1 MSLMPKKKYIV
12 TLTGEERQQLE
23 QLSRTGKS
31 SASQITRA
39 RILLKADTAQSEGGW
54 TDAEISDALDVSV
67 ATIERLREQ
76 FVDEGLPQCLQRK
89 TRVYQSLLYGE
100 QEAKLVALACSQA
113 PEGRSRWTLRLL
125 SERVVELGYVEQI
138 SHETVRQTLK
148 KTNLS
153 LGAKTAGSFHLE
165 KMPNS

>member
-1 MSLMPKKKYIV
+1 MPQKKYIV

-23 QLSRTGKS
+23 QLSRIGKA
-31 SASQITRA
+31 SAYQITRA
-39 RILLKADTAQSEGGW
+39 RILLKADTGQAEGGW
-54 TDAEISDALDVSV
+54 TDAEISSALDVSV

-76 FVDEGLPQCLQRK
+76 FVEEGLASCFVRK
-89 TRVYQSLLYGE
+89 TRVYQTLLDGE
-100 QEAKLVALACSQA
+100 QEAKLIALACSEA

-138 SHETVRQTLK
+138 SYETVRQTLK

-153 LGAKTAGSFHLE
+153 LGVRTVG
-165 KMPNS
+165 